1 MTIEAKRLHIWHPR
15 GILDINL
22 FSVYPWP
29 YIKYV
34 NVYDTSKCLLFVDTN
49 LTATFF
55 CFLLLPGKVQ
65 ADVINGWQY
74 WIAKMQTKSEM
85 YAKYG
90 HAIYFGDKYD
100 YKNRLSI
107 KTAP

>member
-1 MTIEAKRLHIWHPR
+1 MLVFSKTRSVLELLR
-15 GILDINL
+15 GILNRNL
-22 FSVYPWP
+22 FLVYPWP

-34 NVYDTSKCLLFVDTN
+34 NVYDTPKCLLFVDNN

-55 CFLLLPGKVQ
+55 GFLLLPGKVH

-74 WIAKMQTKSEM
+74 CVPKMQTKSEM

-90 HAIYFGDKYD
+90 HAIYC
-100 YKNRLSI
+100 
-107 KTAP
+107 

>member
-1 MTIEAKRLHIWHPR
+1 MHIWHPR
-15 GILDINL
+15 GILNRNL
-22 FSVYPWP
+22 FLVYPWP

-34 NVYDTSKCLLFVDTN
+34 NVYDTPKCLLFVDTN

-55 CFLLLPGKVQ
+55 VFLLLPGKVH

-74 WIAKMQTKSEM
+74 CVAKMQTKSEM

-90 HAIYFGDKYD
+90 HAIYF
-100 YKNRLSI
+100 
-107 KTAP
+107 